1 MGLSFA
7 FAITFTFLTFK
18 SIVAFFSYLTMM
30 FAFMV
35 RGGVL
40 DLWVLT
46 ASIIGLC
53 IFYFI
58 EIMNLGGGKG

>member
-1 MGLSFA
+1 
-7 FAITFTFLTFK
+7 
-18 SIVAFFSYLTMM
+18 MM